1 VPQPLP
7 QYSADSIVSTFAEQ
21 VAADLAGLDERVVND
36 RGLRGLPAAN
46 FVVNRI
52 ANAVASMSPLTVLE
66 ADGQTPRVPTP
77 LVAHR
82 PMPGLGIFD
91 YWFTLLKHVL
101 MRGNFVGLPIDH
113 DETGWARQVMQI
125 NADHVHCYIDTAG
138 YTVYQIGGHVFSA
151 DEVIHIR
158 GPHTVPG
165 DPWAL
170 TPVEAF
176 RQFLGQALDLQTYGS
191 DAYRSGSVPS
201 AVISLDVAEVSQK
214 VADQVKA
221 DWISRFGGAGRRPAV
236 VPRSMNVTPLSWS
249 PHDAEFI
256 ESARLSIAQMA
267 LVFDTDPADVTATI
281 GGNGTMT
288 YANISARQSARI
300 VETFGP
306 FMRRVEEAWSDL
318 IAGDALCTFDA
329 ERTMRMTAR
338 ELAEVAEIRIRSGV
352 STIDEERAIVGKPPL
367 DPTPTT
373 TAASDDPADDSEEEN
388 P

>member
-1 VPQPLP
+1 
-7 QYSADSIVSTFAEQ
+7 
-21 VAADLAGLDERVVND
+21 
-36 RGLRGLPAAN
+36 
-46 FVVNRI
+46 
-52 ANAVASMSPLTVLE
+52 
-66 ADGQTPRVPTP
+66 
-77 LVAHR
+77 
-82 PMPGLGIFD
+82 
-91 YWFTLLKHVL
+91 
-101 MRGNFVGLPIDH
+101 
-113 DETGWARQVMQI
+113 
-125 NADHVHCYIDTAG
+125 
-138 YTVYQIGGHVFSA
+138 
-151 DEVIHIR
+151 
-158 GPHTVPG
+158 
-165 DPWAL
+165 
-170 TPVEAF
+170 
-176 RQFLGQALDLQTYGS
+176 
-191 DAYRSGSVPS
+191 
-201 AVISLDVAEVSQK
+201 
-214 VADQVKA
+214 
-221 DWISRFGGAGRRPAV
+221 
-236 VPRSMNVTPLSWS
+236 MNVTPLSWS